1 MGIMIDGGYKE
12 SNAEKLK
19 KALAFLGDKHV
30 LAKNSTFEY
39 KRGTSVLNAVIK
51 DKIEGNRK

>member
-1 MGIMIDGGYKE
+1 MGITIDCSYKE

-39 KRGTSVLNAVIK
+39 KRGTSVLNAAIK

>member
-1 MGIMIDGGYKE
+1 M
-12 SNAEKLK
+12 NNHAEKLQ
-19 KALAFLGDKHV
+19 KALAFLGDKHI

-51 DKIEGNRK
+51 DKLKGTVSENNY

>member
-1 MGIMIDGGYKE
+1 MGITIDGSYKE
-12 SNAEKLK
+12 SDADKLK
-19 KALAFLGDKHV
+19 KALTFLGDKHV

-39 KRGTSVLNAVIK
+39 KRGTSVLNVVIK

>member
-1 MGIMIDGGYKE
+1 MTLE
-12 SNAEKLK
+12 EKLK
-19 KALAFLGDKHV
+19 QALKYLGDKHI

>member
-1 MGIMIDGGYKE
+1 MTLE
-12 SNAEKLK
+12 EKLK
-19 KALAFLGDKHV
+19 QALEYLGDKHV

>member
-1 MGIMIDGGYKE
+1 MEITIDCNYKE
-12 SNAEKLK
+12 SNADNLK
-19 KALAFLGDKHV
+19 KALAFLGDRYI

-51 DKIEGNRK
+51 DKIEGSRK

>member
-1 MGIMIDGGYKE
+1 MM
-12 SNAEKLK
+12 NNHAEKLQ
-19 KALAFLGDKHV
+19 KALAFLGDKHI